1 MMLVIY
7 NMLGTGITVRL
18 QLVTTQQREEFHRR
32 VSFYLQYSLVYIVLC
47 LIETLLA
54 FYLCQLQT
62 Y

>member
-32 VSFYLQYSLVYIVLC
+32 VSFYLHYSLVYIVLC
-47 LIETLLA
+47 LIEILLA
-54 FYLCQLQT
+54 LYLCQLQT